1 MLHTRRKKPS
11 AVKRIIFL
19 FVIVCFFFALYSVY
33 KRLTRQLLISPLP
46 SSVTDVRGVKTQIKN
61 TTFVDV
67 LKENLSKNDVQF
79 SDIQESSGSAYL
91 VKLSNGSSVLF
102 SAKKD
107 AGGQV
112 STLQV
117 VSSRLTIEGKG
128 FSLLDL
134 RFDNPVIV
142 FK

>member
-1 MLHTRRKKPS
+1 MLRTRRKKPS
-11 AVKRIIFL
+11 AVKRIIFII
-19 FVIVCFFFALYSVY
+19 VVVCFLLALLYVY
-33 KRLTRQLLISPLP
+33 KRLTRQLLISPIP
-46 SSVTDVRGVKTQIKN
+46 SSVHGTYTQIKN
-61 TTFVDV
+61 ATFLDA
-67 LKENLSKNDVQF
+67 LKENLSKDNVHF

-91 VKLSNGSSVLF
+91 VRLSNGSNVLF
-102 SAKKD
+102 SAKKPAKD
-107 AGGQV
+107 QV
-112 STLQV
+112 STLQT